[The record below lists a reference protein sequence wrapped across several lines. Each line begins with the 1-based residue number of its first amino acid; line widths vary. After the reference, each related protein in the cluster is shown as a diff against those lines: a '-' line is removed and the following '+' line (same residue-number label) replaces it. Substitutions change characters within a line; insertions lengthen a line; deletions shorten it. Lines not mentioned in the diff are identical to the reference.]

1 MAQVGGEGGSPLL
14 FEAFVFPGVGPWM
27 EVGTLA
33 ALLEQLVLL
42 RESNE
47 AVDHRAGRLEAETLE
62 ALTEVHERID
72 LVLESV
78 SDLRLSLQQ
87 AFVSLTL
94 LQHRLRILE
103 DNAVLERTH
112 AGFLEQMD

>member
-1 MAQVGGEGGSPLL
+1 
-14 FEAFVFPGVGPWM
+14 M

-33 ALLEQLVLL
+33 ALLENWFFVE

-47 AVDHRAGRLEAETLE
+47 AVDHRAGRLEAE

-78 SDLRLSLQQ
+78 TDLRLSLQQ

-112 AGFLEQMD
+112 AGFHGLREERGCSF

>member
-1 MAQVGGEGGSPLL
+1 
-14 FEAFVFPGVGPWM
+14 M

-47 AVDHRAGRLEAETLE
+47 AVDHRTGRLEADTSE
-62 ALTEVHERID
+62 ALTEIHERID
-72 LVLESV
+72 LVLEGV
-78 SDLRLSLQQ
+78 ANLRLSLQQ

-94 LQHRLRILE
+94 LQQRLRILE
-103 DNAVLERTH
+103 DNAVMERTH
-112 AGFLEQMD
+112 VGFLEQMD

>member
-1 MAQVGGEGGSPLL
+1 
-14 FEAFVFPGVGPWM
+14 M

-47 AVDHRAGRLEAETLE
+47 AVDHRAGRLEIETLE

-72 LVLESV
+72 LVLERV

-87 AFVSLTL
+87 AFTSLTL
-94 LQHRLRILE
+94 LQHRLRVLE
-103 DNAVLERTH
+103 DNAVMERTH
-112 AGFLEQMD
+112 NGFLEQMD